1 MFSFFFLSKVFHV
14 QLVGHAWLV
23 ERHLSRPLAFQR
35 LGMAIHCE
43 EERGAHV
50 GPSGHGLL

>member
-1 MFSFFFLSKVFHV
+1 MFSL
-14 QLVGHAWLV
+14 
-23 ERHLSRPLAFQR
+23 LAMRGASNGTSLGLLR